1 MATNFPTGLD
11 SLVNPT
17 STDSMETVSHS
28 SQHTNANDAIEALQ
42 LKIGINGSED
52 TNSFD
57 YKIAQLFSSI
67 GDINSA
73 LDTIN
78 GEVI

>member
-1 MATNFPTGLD
+1 MATNFPTSLD
-11 SLVNPT
+11 SLTNPT
-17 STDSMETVSHS
+17 ASDSMETVSHS

-42 LKIGINGSED
+42 AKVGINGSSD
-52 TNSFD
+52 VDSLD
-57 YKIAQLFSSI
+57 YKVTQINTSL
-67 GDINSA
+67 GDISTA

>member
-1 MATNFPTGLD
+1 MATNFPTSLD
-11 SLVNPT
+11 DFANP
-17 STDSMETVSHS
+17 SPTDSMETVSHS
-28 SQHTNANDAIEALQ
+28 SQHSNLNDAVEALEV
-42 LKIGINGSED
+42 KIGINGSED
-52 TNSFD
+52 TSSFD
-57 YKIAQLFSSI
+57 YKIAQLFTSI